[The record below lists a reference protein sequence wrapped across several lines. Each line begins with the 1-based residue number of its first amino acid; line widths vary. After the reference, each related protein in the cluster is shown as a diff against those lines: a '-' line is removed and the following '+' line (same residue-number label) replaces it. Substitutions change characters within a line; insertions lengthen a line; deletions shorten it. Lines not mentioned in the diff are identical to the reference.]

1 MSSPTTT
8 VLYSYKGDM
17 TFNTIERILNDYRK
31 SVSHYTIELVVLK
44 RVYSVLVECLENT
57 YRHAAHHHNTQ
68 SATEVDLSIFETD
81 DDFII
86 TIGNHVLN
94 THIADLTERI
104 NLVNNLDHTGIN
116 RLYRASI
123 SKANISDKGGA
134 GLGIIEI
141 ARNSRQKIKYQV
153 VATNTDTSFFMFE
166 IKVSKKPN
174 NVV

>member
-8 VLYSYKGDM
+8 VLYTYKGDL
-17 TFNTIERILNDYRK
+17 TFNTIEGILNDYRK
-31 SVSHYTIELVVLK
+31 FINQHSVELVVLK

-57 YRHAAHHHNTQ
+57 YRHAVQNTGNFN
-68 SATEVDLSIFETD
+68 TTYVDLALTETD
-81 DDFII
+81 EDFVISI
-86 TIGNHVLN
+86 ANRILN
-94 THIADLTERI
+94 TNVQELITRI
-104 NLVNNLDHTGIN
+104 NLVNSLDHTGVN

-123 SKANISDKGGA
+123 SKANISEKGGA

-141 ARNSRQKIKYQV
+141 ARNSRQKIYYDLIAEN
-153 VATNTDTSFFMFE
+153 ATTSTIRFE